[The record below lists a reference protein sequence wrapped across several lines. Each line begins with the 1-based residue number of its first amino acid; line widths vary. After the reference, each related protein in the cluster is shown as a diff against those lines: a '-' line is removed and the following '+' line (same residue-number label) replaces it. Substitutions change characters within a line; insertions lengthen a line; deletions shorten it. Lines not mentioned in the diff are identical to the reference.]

1 MKQIRIFKN
10 QETKYKRQRQMMED
24 ELVQRLADK
33 LATNLYSSIINA
45 TSKESQHCS
54 SKQCVQNNR
63 NLCISED
70 QPLHPMCKCSF
81 SLDFALINILRLRG
95 LYGGTQSL
103 NVFQPKFGY
112 SSSIYLGL
120 NFLPNMLFHSP
131 MKLPTT
137 LEFWSVQLH
146 T

>member
-1 MKQIRIFKN
+1 
-10 QETKYKRQRQMMED
+10 MMED

-45 TSKESQHCS
+45 TSKESQYCS

-103 NVFQPKFGY
+103 NMFQTKFWLQFEHISRVEFSAQY
-112 SSSIYLGL
+112 DFSFADEVADDSRILVR
-120 NFLPNMLFHSP
+120 FE
-131 MKLPTT
+131 T
-137 LEFWSVQLH
+137 LTH
-146 T
+146 A